1 LNTNYLV
8 IFLRSVLQAAVTM
21 LLCLVFGLPVALWMA
36 GLSPTGRA
44 VMLLLVTIPFWTNL
58 LVRNYAWLIILRE
71 GGWLGMAVD
80 AIWPFGPVQ
89 LLYNDVAVAIGL
101 TYSFLP
107 FMILP
112 VYSVFEKFDW
122 RLVEAAHD
130 LGATRARALR
140 RVILPVAMPGILAGS
155 LLVFI
160 PCLGAFVTPALLGG
174 GKTLMLGNVI
184 QMQFGPSRN
193 WPFGAAISVVLLA
206 IMLVAMTALALW
218 RTGGPHEHPPFPLT
232 REVSLFVLVYLYL
245 PVFVLIGYSFNAN
258 RTATVWTHASLDWY
272 VRILN
277 NPSIRAATWNS
288 LVLALSAGDRR
299 HGDRASG
306 RPCHPARLSGSR
318 RQRDDAEA
326 AADPARDRGGGR
338 HADPFRR
345 GRDRTWPRRDD
356 PGAYGLLHSL
366 RLPADPRPAG
376 RDERSYEEA
385 AQDLYANRFRT
396 FRRVTLP
403 LLWPGVLAGF
413 TLAFVTSLDDFL
425 TSFFLSGPGTTTLP
439 VYIFSAIRAG
449 ITPEINAISTVM
461 LVISILLVSLSF
473 ALTRLRR

>member
-1 LNTNYLV
+1 MSQSETLRRVGLMLPAMLAILLLVGAPLALMGWVSLLEKGTSAGVDWTSAPSLTNYLRLIWEEDFDGTLLLNTNYLV
-8 IFLRSVLQAAVTM
+8 IFLRSVAQAAFTT
-21 LLCLVFGLPVALWMA
+21 LLCLFLGVPVALWMA
-36 GLSPTGRA
+36 GLTPAGRA
-44 VMLLLVTIPFWTNL
+44 VMLLMVTIPFWTNL

-112 VYSVFEKFDW
+112 VFSVFEKFDW

-130 LGATRARALR
+130 LGATRPRALR

-218 RTGGPHEHPPFPLT
+218 R
-232 REVSLFVLVYLYL
+232 
-245 PVFVLIGYSFNAN
+245 N
-258 RTATVWTHASLDWY
+258 R
-272 VRILN
+272 
-277 NPSIRAATWNS
+277 RAA
-288 LVLALSAGDRR
+288 
-299 HGDRASG
+299 
-306 RPCHPARLSGSR
+306 
-318 RQRDDAEA
+318 
-326 AADPARDRGGGR
+326 
-338 HADPFRR
+338 
-345 GRDRTWPRRDD
+345 
-356 PGAYGLLHSL
+356 
-366 RLPADPRPAG
+366 
-376 RDERSYEEA
+376 
-385 AQDLYANRFRT
+385 
-396 FRRVTLP
+396 
-403 LLWPGVLAGF
+403 
-413 TLAFVTSLDDFL
+413 
-425 TSFFLSGPGTTTLP
+425 
-439 VYIFSAIRAG
+439 
-449 ITPEINAISTVM
+449 
-461 LVISILLVSLSF
+461 
-473 ALTRLRR
+473 